1 MGFTGLQP
9 ARQADSAPPSSGVS
23 SVALLT
29 AGVEP
34 KRNQLSGPAATW
46 SPSACLPI
54 RIRAPVEDTDSDLPH
69 HPAGPRIWPE
79 KGLAS
84 SCCVA
89 CLVVGPRRRGRLLPY
104 NKPPAPNDSRRGQVA
119 SSWSSVRLSSG
130 LRRSGFGGW
139 ASARFPVG
147 RAFLSV
153 GTDSVRSTSTQPRRR
168 RSGWASC
175 TYSSDLGSADS
186 PSEPEPSPRP

>member
-34 KRNQLSGPAATW
+34 QRNQLSGPAATW

-54 RIRAPVEDTDSDLPH
+54 RIRAPVEYTDSDLPH
-69 HPAGPRIWPE
+69 HPSNPGYGP
-79 KGLAS
+79 
-84 SCCVA
+84 CCVA

-104 NKPPAPNDSRRGQVA
+104 HNPPAPNDSRHGQVG
-119 SSWSSVRLSSG
+119 SSWSSVRP
-130 LRRSGFGGW
+130 
-139 ASARFPVG
+139 SAGRLCRPGVSVG
-147 RAFLSV
+147 RPFLSV
-153 GTDSVRSTSTQPRRR
+153 GTDSVRSTSTKEVRM
-168 RSGWASC
+168 G
-175 TYSSDLGSADS
+175 
-186 PSEPEPSPRP
+186 EPSLLVRFGFGRFTLGARSVATTVAPRGP